1 MLPLLVGF
9 LSQRWVKT
17 SLYTIFF
24 VSDFFSVSSLMMRN
38 FRPFLLVT
46 LDTATYNFPWLKK
59 GFGKYTPTCF
69 NDCPWLLFIVIAKH
83 TEIGNCH
90 LFKMNGHFESL
101 GDNVILGMNTCLPI
115 LVPVMISAS
124 ITHVAN
130 HVIMSLVP
138 LQRPSFWFKF

>member
-1 MLPLLVGF
+1 MLPSLVSF

-24 VSDFFSVSSLMMRN
+24 VSDFFSISSLMMRN

-46 LDTATYNFPWLKK
+46 LDTATYNCPWLKT
-59 GFGKYTPTCF
+59 GFGKYTPTCC

-83 TEIGNCH
+83 TEVGNCH
-90 LFKMNGHFESL
+90 LFKTNGHFESL
-101 GDNVILGMNTCLPI
+101 GDKVILGMNTCLPI
-115 LVPVMISAS
+115 LVPIMIFAS

-130 HVIMSLVP
+130 LVIMSLVQ
-138 LQRPSFWFKF
+138 LQRPSF